1 MTEPCLPLNHIMN
14 KIVIMLTGIIMSV
27 SSISFAQK
35 AKTDA
40 NIVGHVTNNGAHLP
54 YANVSLKGTTI
65 GTLTDETGHFQLVN
79 CPPGNYI
86 LSASSLGYKTQEKP
100 VVVELGKTNEIKF
113 DLEEDAFNISEV
125 VVSSN
130 RSEQKR
136 TEAPMIVNTISPK
149 LFMTTQS
156 ATLGDGLNF
165 CPGLRLENNC
175 QNCGFTQVRMNG
187 MEGPYSQILI
197 NSRPIFSGLAG
208 VYGLELIPSNMIERV
223 EVVRGGGS
231 ALFGGNAIAGT
242 INIILKDP
250 VSNAYEI
257 GANTGLTGVGVNN
270 SGGSA
275 ADYSVN
281 FNTSLV
287 SDDRKTGVAVYGFSR
302 ERKMFD
308 ANNDGFSEQAPMKN
322 ITMGTRFFHRFGH
335 RSKMAI
341 DFFNIKEERDGGN
354 KHDYPLHER
363 DVAEAV
369 KHDIKTV
376 AFTYDQ
382 FVREYDMLSVYAS
395 GQFLNRDSYY
405 GANHSL
411 SDYGN
416 SKDKT
421 YNMGVQYKAALGN
434 SSLIAGIE
442 NTGGFLTDM
451 KLGYPDYD
459 NAVIVDGKIVSIPH
473 TENTLVSDQST
484 VTTGIFAQ
492 YELKFNKTK
501 ITAGGRFDTYK
512 IEDYAKL
519 ANKKTGNVFS
529 PRISVMQELTESLQ
543 ARASY
548 SQGYRAPQIFDEDLH
563 IETSGSRQVINV
575 NDPNLKQESSHSVM
589 VSLDF
594 NKLIGKVHTGLLLEG
609 FYTRLDHPFV
619 NEIGT
624 PDENGT
630 VLYTRKN
637 AEDGAAVQGVNIE
650 LKLKPATDFSLTS
663 GFTVQTSKYDNPQ
676 EFGERRFFR
685 TPDNYGFF
693 ALDWDF
699 LEDFCLSATGNYT
712 GKMLVPYF
720 GPLTNPDLGELHQSD
735 TFFDWGTKLTY
746 TVKLNGAKLQF
757 LGGIKNIFKA
767 YQSDFDSGADR
778 DPAYMYGPTQPRTIY
793 FGIRIGNML

>member
-1 MTEPCLPLNHIMN
+1 MLAVICAAAITVFASEP
-14 KIVIMLTGIIMSV
+14 
-27 SSISFAQK
+27 
-35 AKTDA
+35 KTDA
-40 NIVGHVTNNGAHLP
+40 NIVGHVTSNGSHLP
-54 YANVSLKGTTI
+54 YASISLKGTTI
-65 GTLTDETGHFQLVN
+65 GTITDETGHYQLIN
-79 CPPGNYI
+79 CPPGTYSLI
-86 LSASSLGYKTQEKP
+86 ASSLGYKTQEKP
-100 VVVELGKTNEIKF
+100 VIVELGITAEMKF
-113 DLEEDAFNISEV
+113 NLEEDAFNISEV
-125 VVSSN
+125 IVSSN
-130 RSEQKR
+130 RGEQKR
-136 TEAPMIVNTISPK
+136 TDAPVIVNTISPK
-149 LFMTTQS
+149 LFATTQS

-250 VSNAYEI
+250 VANAYEI
-257 GANTGLTGVGVNN
+257 GANTGFSGVGMNQ
-270 SGGSA
+270 SGGAA
-275 ADYSVN
+275 ADNSVN
-281 FNTSLV
+281 FNASII

-308 ANNDGFSEQAPMKN
+308 ANNDGFSEISPMKN
-322 ITMGTRFFHRFGH
+322 MTMGMRFSHRFGH
-335 RSKMAI
+335 RSKTTI
-341 DFFNIKEERDGGN
+341 DFFNINEERDGGN
-354 KHDYPLHER
+354 KHEYPLHER

-369 KHDIKTV
+369 KHDIKTL

-382 FVREYDMLSVYAS
+382 FFRDFDLLSVYVS

-421 YNMGVQYKAALGN
+421 YNMGIQYKAMLGN

-442 NTGGFLTDM
+442 NTGGFLTDK
-451 KLGYPDYD
+451 KLGYPDYE
-459 NAVIVDGKIVSIPH
+459 NAVVVEGEIVSIPH

-492 YELKFNKTK
+492 YELTFNKTK
-501 ITAGGRFDTYK
+501 LTAGGRFDTYK
-512 IEDYAKL
+512 IDDFAKQ
-519 ANKKTGNVFS
+519 ANQKTGNVFS
-529 PRISVMQELTESLQ
+529 PRISLMQELTESLQ

-594 NKLIGKVHTGLLLEG
+594 NKLIGKVHTGLLLEC

-637 AEDGAAVQGVNIE
+637 AEDGAAVQGINIE

-699 LEDFCLSATGNYT
+699 LKDFCLSATGNYT

-720 GPLTNPDLGELHQSD
+720 GPLADPNLGELHHSD
-735 TFFDWGTKLTY
+735 TFFDWGTKLSY
-746 TVKLNGAKLQF
+746 TMKLNGAKLQF
-757 LGGIKNIFKA
+757 LGGIKNIFNA

-778 DPAYMYGPTQPRTIY
+778 DPAYMYGPTQPRTVY
-793 FGIRIGNML
+793 FGIKIGNML

>member
-1 MTEPCLPLNHIMN
+1 MN
-14 KIVIMLTGIIMSV
+14 KFYILLTGIALSAATV
-27 SSISFAQK
+27 SFAQK

-40 NIVGHVTNNGAHLP
+40 NIVGHVVSESIHLP

-65 GTLTDETGHFQLVN
+65 GTLTDETGHYQLVN
-79 CPPGNYI
+79 CPPGTYT
-86 LSASSLGYKTQEKP
+86 LSAASLGYKTQEKQ
-100 VVVELGKTNEIKF
+100 VIVETGKTTEIKF
-113 DLEEDAFNISEV
+113 NLEEDAFNISEV
-125 VVSSN
+125 IVSSD

-250 VSNAYEI
+250 VSNSYEV
-257 GANTGLTGVGVNN
+257 GANTGFTGVGLKK

-281 FNTSLV
+281 FNTSLI

-302 ERKMFD
+302 ERQMFD
-308 ANNDGFSEQAPMKN
+308 ANGDGFSESAPMKN
-322 ITMGTRFFHRFGH
+322 ITIGSRFFHRFGH
-335 RSKMAI
+335 RSKMTI

-354 KHDYPLHER
+354 KHEYPLHER

-369 KHDIKTV
+369 EHDIKTV

-382 FVREYDMLSVYAS
+382 FFRESDLLSVYGS

-405 GANHSL
+405 GANYSL

-421 YNMGVQYKAALGN
+421 YNVGIQYKAMFSN

-442 NTGGFLTDM
+442 NTGGYLTDK
-451 KLGYPDYD
+451 KLGYPDYE
-459 NAVIVDGKIVSIPH
+459 NAVIADGKIISIPH
-473 TENTLVSDQST
+473 TENILVSDQST

-501 ITAGGRFDTYK
+501 LTAGGRFDNYK
-512 IEDYAKL
+512 IEDYAKHT
-519 ANKKTGNVFS
+519 NQKTGNVFS
-529 PRISVMQELTESLQ
+529 PRISLMQELNESLQ

-575 NDPNLKQESSHSVM
+575 NDPNLKQESSHSIM

-663 GFTVQTSKYDNPQ
+663 GFTIQTSKYDNPQ
-676 EFGERRFFR
+676 EFNERRFFR

-699 LEDFCLSATGNYT
+699 MKDVCLSATGNYT

-720 GPLTNPDLGELHQSD
+720 GPLTDPDLGELHHSD
-735 TFFDWGTKLTY
+735 PFFDLGTKLSY
-746 TVKLNGAKLQF
+746 TVKLNGAKIQF
-757 LGGIKNIFKA
+757 LGGIKNIFNA
-767 YQSDFDSGADR
+767 YQSDFDRGADR
-778 DPAYMYGPTQPRTIY
+778 DPSYMYGPNQPRTVY
-793 FGIRIGNML
+793 FGVKIGNML